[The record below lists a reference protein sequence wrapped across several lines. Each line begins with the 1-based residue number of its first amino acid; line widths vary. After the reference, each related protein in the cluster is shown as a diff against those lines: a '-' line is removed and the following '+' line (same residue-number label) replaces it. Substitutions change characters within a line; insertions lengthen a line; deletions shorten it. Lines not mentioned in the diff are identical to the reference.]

1 MREDARVT
9 LKALLVT
16 LLSLLA
22 AFWLVLVGPVCAQ
35 AAATAKLLPAQS
47 EIGFVSKQMGVPVD
61 GRFKRFDARLDF
73 DPKAPDQGSVT
84 IAVDLS
90 SVDIGADAEAELAKP
105 GWFDSAHVKNASFAS
120 TSIKRVAPGKL
131 DVAGKLTIKGI
142 AHETTVPVALT
153 QRDGVT
159 VASGSFP
166 IKRLDFKIGDGEWG
180 DTSLVADDV
189 QVKFKLAFAGV
200 GPLP

>member
-1 MREDARVT
+1 VT

-22 AFWLVLVGPVCAQ
+22 AFWLVLAGPACPQ

-61 GRFKRFDARLDF
+61 VLFKRFGEQLDF
-73 DPKAPDQGSVT
+73 DPKAPDQGSVK
-84 IAVDLS
+84 IDVDLS

-120 TSIKRVAPGKL
+120 TSIKRIAPGKL

-153 QRDGVT
+153 QRNGVT
-159 VASGSFP
+159 FAAGSFP
-166 IKRLDFKIGDGEWG
+166 VKRLDFRICDGEWG
-180 DTSLVADDV
+180 DTSLVANDV

-200 GPLP
+200 GALP